1 MSLDERLAAVE
12 RALTDGEVEPAALS
26 DAATVERRLGT
37 IEDRLDSLEQRLAAA
52 EAGVGALRGQAG
64 EARRETDQLER
75 TTEQALATARAVEAR
90 LDENPTETSAPRPEP
105 VVREPEQSR
114 LFDRLRDWL

>member
-26 DAATVERRLGT
+26 DAATVEERLDT

-75 TTEQALATARAVEAR
+75 TAERALATARAVEAR
-90 LDENPTETSAPRPEP
+90 LDDDDTERPVPRPEP
-105 VVREPEQSR
+105 VVREPERSK
-114 LFDRLRDWL
+114 LFDRLRDRL